1 MTAGVVVVLGATGR
15 NFAAGMS
22 GGIAYVFDRDQTF
35 RNRCNLEMVELESV
49 VDESDL
55 YLLFQ
60 MVEDHVRWTSSSLG
74 RRLLDNWE
82 LMVPRFTKVMPVD
95 YKRVL
100 QQRRAQQRPKSPTG
114 QPVKLHVVE
123 GGR

>member
-1 MTAGVVVVLGATGR
+1 MTGGVVVVLGATGR

-22 GGIAYVFDRDQTF
+22 GGTAYVFDRDQTF
-35 RNRCNLEMVELESV
+35 RARCNPEMVELESL

-55 YLLFQ
+55 WLVFQ
-60 MVEDHVRWTSSSLG
+60 MVEDHVRWTGSSLG

-82 LMVPRFTKVMPVD
+82 LMVPRFVKVMPVD

-100 QQRRAQQRPKSPTG
+100 QQRRAQSRPKSPT
-114 QPVKLHVVE
+114 QPPVRLHVVE